1 MDRIVIRL
9 SKRVKRRLRKQM
21 RRTREA
27 RLRQRYQMVLLW
39 AKGWSSRE
47 IADALAC
54 AASTAL
60 RWGHRFAAEG
70 ESGLVDRRREN
81 GRPKVD
87 LDLLQ
92 AVGEM
97 IEAPPT
103 ESGWQRSTWT
113 RELVARELEK
123 RTGERVS
130 VATVGRMLHRL
141 GARWG
146 VPRPVVR
153 CPWSKAAK
161 ARRMGRIRRLVRR
174 LPADQVAVYQDE
186 VEIHLNPKIGR
197 QWMLR
202 GRQTEVVTPGQNQK
216 RHVAGTLDAKTG
228 KLVWVWGEHRDSAL
242 FIDLLRTLV
251 DAYPQ
256 AEKIHVILD
265 NCSAHDSQAT
275 TQALQT
281 EELERIA
288 LHFLPPYSP
297 FDNRIERLWKE
308 LHANVTRN
316 HTCASMDQLAER
328 VDHFLT
334 AAAPW
339 PGSHPS
345 TAMAVDVR
353 QAA

>member
-1 MDRIVIRL
+1 MDRIVVRL
-9 SKRVKRRLRKQM
+9 SKRVKRRLQKRM

-27 RLRQRYQMVLLW
+27 RLRQRYQIVLLW
-39 AKGWSSRE
+39 AQGWSSRQMAE
-47 IADALAC
+47 ALGC

-70 ESGLVDRRREN
+70 EAGLIDRRREN

-92 AVGEM
+92 AVGEI
-97 IEAPPT
+97 IEGAPT

-113 RELVARELEK
+113 RELVALELEK
-123 RTGERVS
+123 RTGERLS

-161 ARRMGRIRRLVRR
+161 ARRMGQVRRLLRR

-197 QWMLR
+197 HWMLR

-216 RHVAGTLDAKTG
+216 RHLAGTLDAKTG

-242 FIDLLRTLV
+242 FIDLLRALV

-256 AEKIHVILD
+256 AEKIQVLLD
-265 NCSAHDSQAT
+265 NGAAHDSQAT
-275 TQALQT
+275 RKALQT
-281 EELERIA
+281 EKLQPIV
-288 LHFLPPYSP
+288 LHFLPPYCP
-297 FDNRIERLWKE
+297 FENRIERLWKE

-316 HTCASMDQLAER
+316 HTCPSMDILAQR

-339 PGSHPS
+339 PRSHPS
-345 TAMAVDVR
+345 TATAAEVR

>member
-1 MDRIVIRL
+1 MDGIVIRL
-9 SKRVKRRLRKQM
+9 SKRVKRRLRKRM

-27 RLRQRYQMVLLW
+27 RLRQRYQIVLLW
-39 AKGWSSRE
+39 AQDWSSRR
-47 IADALAC
+47 IAEALGC

-60 RWGHRFAAEG
+60 RWGHRFVAEG
-70 ESGLVDRRREN
+70 EAGLIDRRREN

-92 AVGEM
+92 AVSEIIAGS
-97 IEAPPT
+97 PT

-113 RELVARELEK
+113 RELVALELEK
-123 RTGERVS
+123 RTGERLS
-130 VATVGRMLHRL
+130 VTTVGRMLHRL

-161 ARRMGRIRRLVRR
+161 ARRMGQIRRLLRR

-197 QWMLR
+197 DWMLR

-216 RHVAGTLDAKTG
+216 RHMAGTLEGTTG
-228 KLVWVWGEHRDSAL
+228 QLVWVWGEHRDSAL
-242 FIDLLRTLV
+242 FIDLLRALV

-275 TQALQT
+275 RKARQT
-281 EELERIA
+281 EELKPIV
-288 LHFLPPYSP
+288 LHFLPPYCP
-297 FDNRIERLWKE
+297 FENRIERLWEE

-316 HTCASMDQLAER
+316 HTCPSMDQLAER

-345 TAMAVDVR
+345 TATAANVR
-353 QAA
+353 PAA

>member
-1 MDRIVIRL
+1 MDAIVVRL
-9 SKRVKRRLRKQM
+9 SKRVKRRLQKRM
-21 RRTREA
+21 RRTRA
-27 RLRQRYQMVLLW
+27 SRLRVRYQIVLLW
-39 AKGWSSRE
+39 AQGWSSRP
-47 IADALAC
+47 IAEALGC

-60 RWGHRFAAEG
+60 RWGHRFVAEG
-70 ESGLVDRRREN
+70 EAGLIDRRGGN

-97 IEAPPT
+97 LEAPPT
-103 ESGWQRSTWT
+103 ASGWQRSTWT

-123 RTGERVS
+123 RTGQRLS
-130 VATVGRMLHRL
+130 VTTVGRMLHRL

-153 CPWSKAAK
+153 CPWSKARK
-161 ARRMGRIRRLVRR
+161 SRRMGQIRRLLRR
-174 LPADQVAVYQDE
+174 LPANQVAVYQDE

-197 QWMLR
+197 DWMLC
-202 GRQTEVVTPGQNQK
+202 GRQTEIVTPGQNQK
-216 RHVAGTLDAKTG
+216 RHVAGTLDAKSG

-242 FIDLLRTLV
+242 FIDLLRALAE
-251 DAYPQ
+251 AYPG

-265 NCSAHDSQAT
+265 NCAAHNSQAT
-275 TQALQT
+275 RKALQT
-281 EELERIA
+281 EGLQRIA

-297 FDNRIERLWKE
+297 FENRIERLWKE

-316 HTCASMDQLAER
+316 HTCPSMDPLVER
-328 VDHFLT
+328 VDDFLT

-339 PGSHPS
+339 PGSRPS
-345 TAMAVDVR
+345 TASAANVR
-353 QAA
+353 PAA

>member
-1 MDRIVIRL
+1 MDRIVVRL
-9 SKRVKRRLRKQM
+9 SKRVKRRLQKRM

-27 RLRQRYQMVLLW
+27 RLRLRYQMVLLW
-39 AKGWSSRE
+39 AQGWSSRE
-47 IADALAC
+47 IAEALGC
-54 AASTAL
+54 AVSTAL
-60 RWGHRFAAEG
+60 RWGHRFMAEG
-70 ESGLVDRRREN
+70 EAGLIDRRDGN

-97 IEAPPT
+97 LEAPPT
-103 ESGWQRSTWT
+103 ASGWQRSTWT
-113 RELVARELEK
+113 RELVVRELEK
-123 RTGERVS
+123 RTGERLS

-153 CPWSKAAK
+153 CPWSHAAK
-161 ARRMGRIRRLVRR
+161 AHRMGQIRRLLRR
-174 LPADQVAVYQDE
+174 VPADQVAVYQDE

-197 QWMLR
+197 DWMLC

-216 RHVAGTLDAKTG
+216 RHVAGTLDANTG

-242 FIDLLRTLV
+242 FIDLLRTLAE
-251 DAYPQ
+251 AYPQ
-256 AEKIHVILD
+256 AEKIHLILD
-265 NCSAHDSQAT
+265 NCAAHDSQAT
-275 TQALQT
+275 RKALQT
-281 EELERIA
+281 EELQRIA
-288 LHFLPPYSP
+288 LHFLPPYCP
-297 FDNRIERLWKE
+297 FENRIERLWEE

-316 HTCASMDQLAER
+316 HTCPSMDHLAER

-345 TAMAVDVR
+345 TAI
-353 QAA
+353 AANVSRAA